1 MKKKALLKNKKGL
14 SDFADG
20 YLYFGFHKKADGW
33 VYREWAP
40 NAQSVFLIG
49 DFNGWDRTATPL
61 KPLGSGNWEVFLPD
75 EKSLTHG
82 SRVKVHI
89 KAEGRSFDRVP
100 LYCKRVVQDKNTFAF
115 DGQVWNPAQP
125 YRWREK
131 NLSSRPVRTSAHL

>member
-1 MKKKALLKNKKGL
+1 MSSVNLEILKIDPYLKSYTSAIEWQVKRFNMKKKALLENKKGL

-61 KPLGSGNWEVFLPD
+61 EAFGQRQLGSFSPWRKIPNTR
-75 EKSLTHG
+75 LT
-82 SRVKVHI
+82 
-89 KAEGRSFDRVP
+89 
-100 LYCKRVVQDKNTFAF
+100 C
-115 DGQVWNPAQP
+115 
-125 YRWREK
+125 
-131 NLSSRPVRTSAHL
+131 